1 MFLKMTGRE
10 QIVAWMAQ
18 GILQREELARLFVEF
33 AGYAAAVVG
42 EDGEIQ
48 VYGGGQCACADV
60 MASDHELSE
69 FVKFI
74 KHKKSLA

>member
-1 MFLKMTGRE
+1 MRGRE

-18 GILQREELARLFVEF
+18 GVLQREELARLFVEF

-42 EDGEIQ
+42 DDGEIQ

-60 MASDHELSE
+60 LASDHELME
-69 FVKFI
+69 FIKFVKHNNNI
-74 KHKKSLA
+74 S